1 MLQLATVAR
10 NNLLSIVACERTGC
24 GADGLVVFGGYPYL
38 NRKDKG
44 EMMKWERPRPRGM
57 LIWPD
62 ADLIVG
68 LVASLIAGLMR
79 N

>member
-10 NNLLSIVACERTGC
+10 NNLLSIVARERTGC

-44 EMMKWERPRPRGM
+44 KMMKRERHRRRGM

-62 ADLIVG
+62 AC
-68 LVASLIAGLMR
+68 LVATLIAGSMR

>member
-38 NRKDKG
+38 KG
-44 EMMKWERPRPRGM
+44 THEGEISDHKGHRHRGA
-57 LIWPD
+57 LIWSD
-62 ADLIVG
+62 ADSVRNGLLIG
-68 LVASLIAGLMR
+68 WC
-79 N
+79 